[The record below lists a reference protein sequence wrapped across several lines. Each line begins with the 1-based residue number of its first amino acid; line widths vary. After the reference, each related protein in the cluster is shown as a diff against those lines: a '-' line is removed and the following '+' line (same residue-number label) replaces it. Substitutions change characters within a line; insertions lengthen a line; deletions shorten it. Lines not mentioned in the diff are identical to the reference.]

1 MRTFLFAVSV
11 IAVLS
16 VLLVPGS
23 GIAEPTHPNEIGLY
37 LSPDGYGAT
46 GTFEM
51 MLPVDVYLVLTKPT
65 DDQNGGAPYDNIY
78 GFECRLNFSP
88 NPLGNLFKLQDDLP
102 INSINVGDSF
112 DMSQGF
118 LEYIVGIWDSTPL
131 AVVDEAAVLIT
142 FTFMAVTPTP
152 SEVTLGS
159 IGTDSS
165 IPGQM
170 VFYTND
176 QYSDDAQVMY
186 SVGGSHESPVFIF
199 NGEAVAVETET
210 FGSVKALYR

>member
-1 MRTFLFAVSV
+1 MQKLLFTMFAILATSLLS
-11 IAVLS
+11 LS
-16 VLLVPGS
+16 VVV
-23 GIAEPTHPNEIGLY
+23 AEPTHPNEVGLY

-46 GTFEM
+46 GTFEVM
-51 MLPVDVYLVLTKPT
+51 VPVTVYLVLTKPT
-65 DDQNGGAPYDNIY
+65 DVQNGGAPYNNIY
-78 GFECRLNFSP
+78 GFECQLNFNP
-88 NPLGNLFKLQDDLP
+88 NPFGNLFKLLDNLP
-102 INSINVGDSF
+102 SVSINVGDSS
-112 DMSQGF
+112 DINQGF
-118 LEYIVGIWDSTPL
+118 LEYVVGIADSNPL

-142 FTFMAVTPTP
+142 FTFMAVAPNP
-152 SEVTLGS
+152 FVVTLGPP
-159 IGTDSS
+159 GGYSS

-170 VFYTND
+170 AFYPND

>member
-1 MRTFLFAVSV
+1 MRKFLFAVSV

-51 MLPVDVYLVLTKPT
+51 MALVDVYLVLTKPT
-65 DDQNGGAPYDNIY
+65 DVQNSGAPFDNIY
-78 GFECRLNFSP
+78 GFECRLNFNP
-88 NPLGNLFKLQDDLP
+88 NPLGNLYKLQDDLP
-102 INSINVGDSF
+102 ILSINVGDST
-112 DMSQGF
+112 DMTQGF
-118 LEYIVGIWDSTPL
+118 LEYIVGIAASNPL

-152 SEVTLGS
+152 TEVTLGPV
-159 IGTDSS
+159 GTYSS

-186 SVGGSHESPVFIF
+186 SVGGSHDAPVFIF
-199 NGEAVAVETET
+199 NGEAVAVENES